1 MNTLNLE
8 ECKRAI
14 GAWENCCGNYE
25 EIKKLIPTNYV
36 FNFDAS
42 EIDWMK
48 KENQNS
54 EFCTQVGI
62 HQGQLIAI
70 LYPMNTD
77 GRQIVIDNYV
87 YSPLQELRQ
96 DLTLKEKAVYT
107 IVKNAVLSKDLEKV
121 DDTSDTSFPVS
132 GKPVLAQDRA
142 VTAIESWRNEGM
154 MWFYRECT
162 EFGGDRIFRRFYVP
176 AQDILHSEFKEE
188 ESKEALTHIICSFG
202 LKYSDIYGR
211 VLPTLIFIS
220 FYENLE
226 GNGSIKTISNTY
238 DWSHACPP
246 SCGII

>member
-62 HQGQLIAI
+62 YEGQLIAI
-70 LYPMNTD
+70 LSPMNAD
-77 GRQIVIDNYV
+77 GRQIVIDDYA
-87 YSPLQELRQ
+87 YSPLQELKH
-96 DLTLKEKAVYT
+96 DLRLMETAEYTL
-107 IVKNAVLSKDLEKV
+107 VKNAVLSKDLRKI
-121 DDTSDTSFPVS
+121 DDNSDLTFPVS
-132 GKPVLAQDRA
+132 GKPMLPQDKA
-142 VTAIESWRNEGM
+142 VAAIETWRDEGM
-154 MWFYRECT
+154 LWFYRECS
-162 EFGGDRIFRRFYVP
+162 EFSGSRIFRKFYVP
-176 AQDILHSEFKEE
+176 ADDLIP
-188 ESKEALTHIICSFG
+188 SKPGLTHIVCSFG

-211 VLPTLIFIS
+211 ILPTLIFIS
-220 FYENLE
+220 FYQDLENSGSLE
-226 GNGSIKTISNTY
+226 KISNTY
-238 DWSHACPP
+238 DWSQACPP
-246 SCGII
+246 SCYGM